1 MGITGE
7 KVSKKQE
14 WMQELT
20 LRDIGVSPRAEKSAA
35 NSASALARS

>member
-1 MGITGE
+1 MDMAGE

-20 LRDIGVSPRAEKSAA
+20 LREIGVSPRAEKSAA
-35 NSASALARS
+35 NSASALASS